1 MTTIAIA
8 SGLQALD
15 HSTDLRTF
23 PDYASYPGSIWYQA
37 LAEEAAQR
45 ELPLLGADAVLSRVA
60 QGRLDPH
67 TVVLVQERESRSGD
81 ALLRLGARGGA
92 LTCLESP
99 MYASKFYR
107 NLPLIS
113 ANFQAAFL
121 FKPFVD
127 TSRAT
132 ATEITCFPRVQ
143 LTHEPPTGGPRTG
156 FAVIASFRRTPLQ
169 GLSARGCVRLALDA
183 VQSATVRYGVRHH
196 LLGVRA
202 KVIAR
207 AASVDQVHVY
217 GRHWP
222 TPPEIAPRHPMRIT
236 VAGPCDNKI
245 ETLRRHRFNICLE
258 NAAIPGYV
266 TEKFADA
273 VEAGCVPI
281 YAARSL
287 PSGDTSLYPPF
298 VDADELIST
307 EAPEQLLDRVATK
320 FDEWLA
326 QPQASQRFL
335 DLFSHTILARRII
348 LSIEPCFKSK

>member
-1 MTTIAIA
+1 MTTLAIA
-8 SGLQALD
+8 SGLPSLD
-15 HSTDLRTF
+15 NSTDLRAF

-45 ELPLLGADAVLSRVA
+45 SLPLLGAEAALSQVS
-60 QGRLDPH
+60 QGRLDARS
-67 TVVLVQERESRSGD
+67 VLLVQERESRSGE

-113 ANFQAAFL
+113 GSFHASFL
-121 FKPFVD
+121 FAPFVH
-127 TSRAT
+127 TSRAKRS
-132 ATEITCFPRVQ
+132 EIICFPRVSLAQ
-143 LTHEPPTGGPRTG
+143 AFSANGPRSG
-156 FAVIASFRRTPLQ
+156 FIAIASYRSTPQQ
-169 GLSARGCVRLALDA
+169 GLNVRGRFRLALDT
-183 VQSATVRYGVRHH
+183 VQSAAVRDGVRNH

-202 KVIAR
+202 QVIEQ
-207 AASVDQVHVY
+207 AAGVDQVHVY

-222 TPPEIAPRHPMRIT
+222 APSTLAPRHAERIT
-236 VAGPCDNKI
+236 VAGPCDDKI

-281 YAARSL
+281 YAARNFASC
-287 PSGDTSLYPPF
+287 DTSLYPPF

-307 EAPEQLLDRVATK
+307 KTPKQLLDRVASK

-326 QPQASQRFL
+326 QPHASQRFL
-335 DLFSHTILARRII
+335 NLFSHTDLARRVM
-348 LSIEPCFKSK
+348 LSIEPCFKSR

>member
-8 SGLQALD
+8 SGLQTLD
-15 HSTDLRTF
+15 HSTDLRAF
-23 PDYASYPGSIWYQA
+23 PDYARYPGSIWYQA
-37 LAEEAAQR
+37 LAEEAAKR
-45 ELPLLGADAVLSRVA
+45 ELTVLGADAVLSRVS
-60 QGRLDPH
+60 QGQLDPR
-67 TVVLVQERESRSGD
+67 TVVLVQERESRSGE

-107 NLPLIS
+107 NLPLVS
-113 ANFQAAFL
+113 ASFHAAFL
-121 FKPFVD
+121 FEPFVD

-132 ATEITCFPRVQ
+132 VTEIICFPRVP
-143 LTHEPPTGGPRTG
+143 LTHEHPASSPRTG
-156 FAVIASFRRTPLQ
+156 FAVIASFRSTPLQ

-183 VQSATVRYGVRHH
+183 VQSGAVRHGVRNH
-196 LLGVRA
+196 LLDVRA
-202 KVIAR
+202 KVIALT
-207 AASVDQVHVY
+207 ASIDQVHVY
-217 GRHWP
+217 GRNWP
-222 TPPEIAPRHPMRIT
+222 APPAIAPRHPKHIT

-273 VEAGCVPI
+273 VEAGCVPV
-281 YAARSL
+281 YAARNL
-287 PSGDTSLYPPF
+287 ASGDTSLYPPF

-307 EAPEQLLDRVATK
+307 EAPRQLLDRVATK

-326 QPQASQRFL
+326 QPHASQRFL
-335 DLFSHTILARRII
+335 DLFSYTILARRVM